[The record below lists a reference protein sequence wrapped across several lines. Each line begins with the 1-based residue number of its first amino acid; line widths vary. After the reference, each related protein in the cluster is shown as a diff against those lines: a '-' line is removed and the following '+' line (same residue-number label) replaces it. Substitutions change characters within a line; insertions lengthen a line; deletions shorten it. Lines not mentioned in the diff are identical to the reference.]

1 MQNYPRGV
9 AKCDTS
15 LRIFKKYNQKS
26 NSVGSTGKCKISDL
40 FEEFGF
46 GVEKP
51 SLFRGLRF
59 NFLPTFLIYSSEKSL
74 KLEFLGMYCLIS
86 LLTFSTAPFCH
97 EQ

>member
-59 NFLPTFLIYSSEKSL
+59 NFQPTFLIYPSEKSF
-74 KLEFLGMYCLIS
+74 KLDFSSRYT
-86 LLTFSTAPFCH
+86 LLS
-97 EQ
+97 